1 MATPMPVQ
9 NEHFVAEALRIVDE
23 AEEQGIRLRILG
35 SLAYRIHC
43 EANLDLF
50 AKMERALTD
59 IDFAAEKKQ
68 SRQIK
73 QFLTASGYV
82 EDERMTVSTEGNRYY
97 FEHPDTQLGVD
108 VFMNEL
114 FFCHRIPFEGRL
126 DLDRPTITT
135 TDLLLEK
142 MQIVELNLKDITDTM
157 VLMLEHP
164 IASDGGDRETID
176 GAYIADLLRED
187 WGFYYTVTTNLGKV
201 GRFLPENAALDTGQA
216 DVIRSRL
223 DEVSQMIEDAP
234 KSRKW
239 RIRAKVGT
247 KKQWYQDVAPKGSGF

>member
-1 MATPMPVQ
+1 MPVE
-9 NEHFVAEALRIVDE
+9 NEHFVAEALRIVEE
-23 AEEQGIRLRILG
+23 AETQGIKLRILG

-43 EANLDLF
+43 PQNIEMF

-59 IDFAAEKKQ
+59 IDFAAEKRQ
-68 SRQIK
+68 SKQIK

-82 EDERMTVSTEGNRYY
+82 EDQRMTVSTEGSRYY
-97 FEHPDTQLGVD
+97 FEHPETKLGVD

-114 FFCHRIPFEGRL
+114 YFCHRIPFDGRL
-126 DLDRPTITT
+126 DLDRPTISTA
-135 TDLLLEK
+135 DLLLEK

-164 IASDGGDRETID
+164 IAAADDGREVID
-176 GAYIADLLRED
+176 GAYIADLLHDD
-187 WGFYYTVTTNLGKV
+187 WGFYYTVTTNLQKV
-201 GRFLPENAALDTGQA
+201 DRFVPDNTALSDEQA
-216 DVIRSRL
+216 QVIRARL
-223 DEVSQMIEDAP
+223 AKMLGLIEDAP

-239 RIRAKVGT
+239 RIRAKVGP

>member
-1 MATPMPVQ
+1 MPVE

-23 AEEQGIRLRILG
+23 AEAQGIKLRILG

-43 EANLDLF
+43 PQNIEMF

-59 IDFAAEKKQ
+59 IDFAAEKRQ
-68 SRQIK
+68 SKQIK
-73 QFLTASGYV
+73 QFLSADGYV

-97 FEHPDTQLGVD
+97 FEHPETGLGVD

-114 FFCHRIPFEGRL
+114 YFCHRIPFDGRL
-126 DLDRPTITT
+126 DLDRPTISTA
-135 TDLLLEK
+135 DLLLEK

-164 IASDGGDRETID
+164 IGNGSTGTEVID
-176 GAYIADLLRED
+176 GAYIADLLHDD
-187 WGFYYTVTTNLGKV
+187 WGFYYTVTTNLQKV
-201 GRFLPENAALDTGQA
+201 DRFLPDNAALSGEQA
-216 DVIRSRL
+216 DVIRARL
-223 DEVSQMIEDAP
+223 AEMLGLIENAP

-239 RIRAKVGT
+239 KLRAKVGP

>member
-1 MATPMPVQ
+1 MAVE

-23 AEEQGIRLRILG
+23 AEAQGIRLRILG

-43 EANLDLF
+43 VANLDLF

-59 IDFAAEKKQ
+59 IDFAAEKRQ

-97 FEHPDTQLGVD
+97 FEHPETQLGVD

-114 FFCHRIPFEGRL
+114 YFCHRIPFEGRL
-126 DLDRPTITT
+126 DLDRPTIST

-142 MQIVELNLKDITDTM
+142 MQIVELNPKDVTDTM
-157 VLMLEHP
+157 VLVLEHP
-164 IASDGGDRETID
+164 IASSGEDREQIDGG
-176 GAYIADLLRED
+176 YIADLLHDD
-187 WGFYYTVTTNLGKV
+187 WGFYYTVTTNLDKV
-201 GRFLPENAALDTGQA
+201 GRFVPDNVALDAEQA
-216 DVIRSRL
+216 GVIRSRL
-223 DEVSQMIEDAP
+223 EEVSRMIEDAP

-247 KKQWYQDVAPKGSGF
+247 KRQWYQDVAPKGSGF